1 MSRKPP
7 DQALGLGRQAAPHP
21 MRRCFAILLA
31 SFGIAT
37 AADVRVQIV
46 RGGTNV
52 MAPPEAVFTTNI
64 LRLLQTC
71 TIDSTAYAVKP
82 DTWKQKLNSDCLI
95 HLIWTA
101 PTRIRLMD
109 SSNQRWE
116 DREVDEI
123 LVPLPIGK
131 WPAHLFAKSGSN
143 VLSFTRWPPNAL
155 ARVVSEPVLELSSVA
170 PYAALIKNAPPR

>member
-1 MSRKPP
+1 M
-7 DQALGLGRQAAPHP
+7 
-21 MRRCFAILLA
+21 CFAILLA

-46 RGGTNV
+46 RHGTNV

-71 TIDSTAYAVKP
+71 SIDSTAYAVKTN
-82 DTWKQKLNSDCLI
+82 TWKQRLNSDCLI

-109 SSNQRWE
+109 SSNHRLE
-116 DREVDEI
+116 EREVDEI

-131 WPAHLFAKSGSN
+131 WPDHFFAKSGSN
-143 VLSFTRWPPNAL
+143 VLSFTKWPPNAL
-155 ARVVSEPVLELSSVA
+155 ARVVSEPMLQLSSVS
-170 PYAALIKNAPPR
+170 PYASLIKNAPPR